1 MQKCQIVLQDE
12 HDDSMDASASC
23 NTNIPWVMDEVQQ
36 DASASCNTDVPW
48 VMDEVPQDAS
58 ASCNMDESNMVC
70 VICWIMWSCH
80 HIMVHVCDV
89 NNIASRSRTNGY
101 TFCACILTVSLIY
114 FVLSSVV
121 SISQD
126 AMQHLSCSGQLV
138 LMFIAGAVR
147 WLHEKMQHLSEVLNF
162 HLCHKCRYSMNT
174 TSESRNIRNFHM
186 PGTSGNATWTF
197 SKL

>member
-70 VICWIMWSCH
+70 VIC
-80 HIMVHVCDV
+80 
-89 NNIASRSRTNGY
+89 
-101 TFCACILTVSLIY
+101 
-114 FVLSSVV
+114 
-121 SISQD
+121 
-126 AMQHLSCSGQLV
+126 
-138 LMFIAGAVR
+138 
-147 WLHEKMQHLSEVLNF
+147 
-162 HLCHKCRYSMNT
+162 
-174 TSESRNIRNFHM
+174 
-186 PGTSGNATWTF
+186 
-197 SKL
+197 